1 MSKIYQY
8 LTWLVL
14 VFVLMAGSA
23 RGQESG
29 PKSKTVPVR
38 HEISGDRFEYEVGD
52 DDTSRSIAAQFGEP
66 DEIMLL
72 GSGEPEPGTK
82 IIVDDR
88 HIAPA
93 VIPDGVVINIPQRML
108 FVFRDGKLAAAWPAT
123 VGRPDWPTPLGSFY
137 VTSRR
142 LNPTWHVPPA
152 IQDEMADEGVDV
164 PDEVQPGPKN
174 PLGKSFLGLDHGG
187 IGIHGTNR
195 PLSIYLFGSHG
206 CIRLSPDSAAKLF
219 KMVSNSEA
227 VEIIYQPVALA
238 VLSDGRIFLESDPD
252 PYGIGIPHLEDVRTA
267 ARAAGIEN
275 SIDWDRASRVLV
287 MVEGVARRIDQS
299 RQSVADREPLP
310 KPSIQK
316 MPVSNDA
323 ADDRQSDPSGQ
334 N

>member
-1 MSKIYQY
+1 
-8 LTWLVL
+8 
-14 VFVLMAGSA
+14 MA
-23 RGQESG
+23 E
-29 PKSKTVPVR
+29 
-38 HEISGDRFEYEVGD
+38 
-52 DDTSRSIAAQFGEP
+52 EP
-66 DEIMLL
+66 ME
-72 GSGEPEPGTK
+72 
-82 IIVDDR
+82 
-88 HIAPA
+88 
-93 VIPDGVVINIPQRML
+93 N
-108 FVFRDGKLAAAWPAT
+108 LA
-123 VGRPDWPTPLGSFY
+123 
-137 VTSRR
+137 
-142 LNPTWHVPPA
+142 
-152 IQDEMADEGVDV
+152 
-164 PDEVQPGPKN
+164 
-174 PLGKSFLGLDHGG
+174 
-187 IGIHGTNR
+187 
-195 PLSIYLFGSHG
+195 LS
-206 CIRLSPDSAAKLF
+206 KLF

-238 VLSDGRIFLESDPD
+238 VLSDGRVFLESDPD